1 MITKSIILENY
12 LSNFIHEMNDI
23 RAMYSLEKTLV
34 KWKYIFYNAIDDLEY
49 TGASKV
55 GYIYMLW
62 IISLGILL
70 ETDKKEYRKIKKR

>member
-1 MITKSIILENY
+1 M
-12 LSNFIHEMNDI
+12 SNFIHEMNDI
-23 RAMYSLEKTLV
+23 RAMYSLGEDISKMEV
-34 KWKYIFYNAIDDLEY
+34 YFYNAIDDLEY

-70 ETDKKEYRKIKKR
+70 ETDKKNIERLKDS

>member
-1 MITKSIILENY
+1 
-12 LSNFIHEMNDI
+12 MNDI
-23 RAMYSLEKTLV
+23 RAMYSLGEDISKMEV
-34 KWKYIFYNAIDDLEY
+34 YFYNAIDDLEH